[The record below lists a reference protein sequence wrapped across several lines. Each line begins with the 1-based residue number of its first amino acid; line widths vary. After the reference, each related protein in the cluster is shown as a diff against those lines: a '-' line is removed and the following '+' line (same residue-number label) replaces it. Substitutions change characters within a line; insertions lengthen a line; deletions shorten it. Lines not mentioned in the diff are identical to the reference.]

1 MAKLRYAALALSL
14 TAMLLVACDTDPVD
28 PPDDDGITYND
39 LNIASNY
46 ISSKDFYINADGLET
61 YSTTY
66 ISGDPATIGE
76 VAVFVLPVE
85 FVDAPASEL
94 PGGAEYQIQ
103 QIEEAFFGDP
113 ETNPA
118 LTESLASYYEKSS
131 YGQMHI
137 TGEVNDS
144 WWNCG
149 LTVDELAQIF
159 EDDYNNGQSGSAPFR
174 ILRDFYRQKTGI
186 TDYGYI
192 TEEGYEWAMKY
203 DKNNDGFI
211 DCISMIYSCH
221 SYPNMGSNLSAAY
234 QETFWA
240 FTHSDFYQAPWL
252 DTGADV
258 AYDGLPS
265 KYAPQRYRFVWMSWD
280 QIYYEGYY
288 DDNHNFTG
296 LSWTNPAEAAELSR
310 IIASDDVRLDTH
322 TIIHEHGHALC
333 AYEDYYTYD
342 NGDWYAAGWLDM
354 MDHNLGDH
362 NAYSKML
369 SQWIS
374 PTVVDEP
381 GTYTLKSMQSGKDGV
396 AILVKA
402 RGQEYRNTPL
412 DEYILL
418 ELYTPDGLNALDST
432 ESLNG
437 IYPLLY
443 TEVGVKVY
451 HIDSRFGL
459 FSYNDASS
467 SYVFTRY
474 TTALSMGD
482 RQRTQIVASNTA
494 SRSAADSEFKLI
506 HLLESSG
513 QNSFEYGQHATNDTL
528 FQAGDSFGVRTFQDF
543 TMNSG
548 DEFGWT
554 FTIDSIENGVASITF
569 AYAE

>member
-1 MAKLRYAALALSL
+1 MAKLRYATLALSL
-14 TAMLLVACDTDPVD
+14 VAMLLVACDPGNDPTEK
-28 PPDDDGITYND
+28 GITYND

-46 ISSKDFYINADGLET
+46 RSSKDFFINADGLET
-61 YSTTY
+61 YTTTY

-94 PGGAEYQIQ
+94 PGGADYQLQ
-103 QIEEAFFGDP
+103 QIEQAFFGDP

-131 YGQMHI
+131 YGQMKVV
-137 TGEVNDS
+137 GEVNDS

-149 LTVDELAQIF
+149 LTVDELAKIF
-159 EDDYNNGQSGSAPFR
+159 EDDYNNGQGGSAPFR

-192 TEEGYEWAMKY
+192 TEEGYKWAMKY
-203 DKNNDGFI
+203 DKNQDGYI

-221 SYPNMGSNLSAAY
+221 SYPNMSGNVSSAY

-240 FTHSDFYQAPWL
+240 FTHSDFYQSPWL
-252 DTGADV
+252 ETGASE

-265 KYAPQRYRFVWMSWD
+265 RYAPQRYRFVWMSWD
-280 QIYYEGYY
+280 QLYYEGYY
-288 DDNHNFTG
+288 NDDHTFVG
-296 LSWTNPAEAAELSR
+296 LSWKDSAEANQLSQ
-310 IIASDDVRLDTH
+310 IIARDDVRLDTH
-322 TIIHEHGHALC
+322 TVIHEHGHALC

-342 NGDWYAAGWLDM
+342 QKDWYAAGWLDM

-369 SQWIS
+369 SQWIT
-374 PTVVDEP
+374 PTVVDKP
-381 GTYTLKSMQSGKDGV
+381 GTYTLNAMQSGKDGV
-396 AILVKA
+396 ALLVKA
-402 RGQEYRNTPL
+402 RGLEYRNTPL

-418 ELYTPDGLNALDST
+418 ELYTPDGLNAVDST

-443 TEVGVKVY
+443 TDVGVKVY

-459 FSYNDASS
+459 FSYNDTSS
-467 SYVFTRY
+467 SYEFSRY
-474 TTALSMGD
+474 ATALSMGD

-494 SRSAADSEFKLI
+494 SRSAANSEFKLI

-513 QNSFEYGQHATNDTL
+513 QNTFITGGHATNDTL
-528 FQAGDSFGVRTFQDF
+528 FKAGDSFGVRTFKDF
-543 TMNSG
+543 TMNSE
-548 DEFGWT
+548 DPFGWT
-554 FTIDSIENGVASITF
+554 FTIDAIEDGVATITF